1 MKTYK
6 EVAKEIVLSYF
17 QTLSY
22 KDKLNVNELSEIL
35 YIQNDDKVLLQHI
48 KAMKKPKGMTSKTW
62 KQHLKIMEMNKGIAK
77 KKMKNPFENAIKEM
91 EDSD

>member
-48 KAMKKPKGMTSKTW
+48 KAMKN
-62 KQHLKIMEMNKGIAK
+62 I
-77 KKMKNPFENAIKEM
+77 FENAIKEM